1 MLGTLRSLTF
11 IIMNADLIIT
21 EIEQLE
27 AADGR

>member
-1 MLGTLRSLTF
+1 MIGVLHSLSF
-11 IIMNADLIIT
+11 IIMNADLIMT

>member
-1 MLGTLRSLTF
+1 MLGTLRALTF
-11 IIMNADLIIT
+11 IIMNADLIMN

>member
-11 IIMNADLIIT
+11 IIMNVDLIMT

>member
-1 MLGTLRSLTF
+1 MFGTLCSLTF
-11 IIMNADLIIT
+11 IIINADLIMT

>member
-1 MLGTLRSLTF
+1 MLGTLHSLTF
-11 IIMNADLIIT
+11 IIMNADLIMT

>member
-1 MLGTLRSLTF
+1 MIGALHSLTF
-11 IIMNADLIIT
+11 IIMNAELIMT